1 MRAHWSINIGTM
13 FVQLLTVVVLLW
25 NFKLVRGNG
34 EDSEN
39 FFLSLQDCVLQIE
52 QNGAYNNP
60 RYVEYGGLEG
70 QVQIVVA
77 ISLVLANSQSCQV
90 LKEMFQKIRDVLCLT
105 PFSGESYIWG
115 ALRGC
120 GIFIQ
125 RWKIWQVLQAI
136 DPVNCAIRWSS
147 PIRHHLYSV
156 KKPNHL
162 ANNLANT
169 VLHCFVNGTQEFGL
183 PFCVRG
189 DRGVEN
195 VDVASFIIQNR
206 WLNRGSLSVVAVFI
220 TRELNVYGQKSTEWY
235 LSFTETSLFSWKRMV
250 FLIQPMNRI
259 YLPSIMFIC
268 HPYRLLW
275 MNLSTSEL
283 PWFMYYE

>member
-1 MRAHWSINIGTM
+1 MFWREPSKGQSSGGRAWYITTKDHIK
-13 FVQLLTVVVLLW
+13 VLRNTGMQWTTIAQCLGVSPKTLYRKRLEYG
-25 NFKLVRGNG
+25 F
-34 EDSEN
+34 EDSFTDISDE
-39 FFLSLQDCVLQIE
+39 E
-52 QNGAYNNP
+52 
-60 RYVEYGGLEG
+60 LEC
-70 QVQIVVA
+70 
-77 ISLVLANSQSCQV
+77 N
-90 LKEMFQKIRDVLCLT
+90 IRDVLRLT
-105 PFSGESYIWG
+105 PFSGESYVWG

-136 DPVNCAIRWSS
+136 DPVNCAIRWRS

-169 VLHCFVNGTQEFGL
+169 VLHCFVNGTQEFGF

-206 WLNRGSLSVVAVFI
+206 WLNRGS
-220 TRELNVYGQKSTEWY
+220 
-235 LSFTETSLFSWKRMV
+235 
-250 FLIQPMNRI
+250 
-259 YLPSIMFIC
+259 FIC
-268 HPYRLLW
+268 GCSVHNQRIERLWAEVNRVVSVFYRDLFVFMEEDDVPCRKYLL
-275 MNLSTSEL
+275 
-283 PWFMYYE
+283 

>member
-1 MRAHWSINIGTM
+1 MRCI
-13 FVQLLTVVVLLW
+13 F
-25 NFKLVRGNG
+25 NG
-34 EDSEN
+34 PEL
-39 FFLSLQDCVLQIE
+39 FLMIE
-52 QNGAYNNP
+52 KTF
-60 RYVEYGGLEG
+60 
-70 QVQIVVA
+70 
-77 ISLVLANSQSCQV
+77 SLVEKTFSLMRNICGKSRNI
-90 LKEMFQKIRDVLCLT
+90 LKDQEKFFIGQQFFIGWEFFGR
-105 PFSGESYIWG
+105 
-115 ALRGC
+115 LRINFVYLKFFC
-120 GIFIQ
+120 WSRIFF
-125 RWKIWQVLQAI
+125 
-136 DPVNCAIRWSS
+136 VNREF
-147 PIRHHLYSV
+147 
-156 KKPNHL
+156 

-206 WLNRGSLSVVAVFI
+206 WLNRGSSSVVAVFI

-283 PWFMYYE
+283 LWFMYYE

>member
-1 MRAHWSINIGTM
+1 
-13 FVQLLTVVVLLW
+13 
-25 NFKLVRGNG
+25 
-34 EDSEN
+34 
-39 FFLSLQDCVLQIE
+39 
-52 QNGAYNNP
+52 
-60 RYVEYGGLEG
+60 
-70 QVQIVVA
+70 
-77 ISLVLANSQSCQV
+77 
-90 LKEMFQKIRDVLCLT
+90 MFQKIRDVLCLT

-136 DPVNCAIRWSS
+136 DPVNCAI
-147 PIRHHLYSV
+147 SV

-195 VDVASFIIQNR
+195 VD
-206 WLNRGSLSVVAVFI
+206 
-220 TRELNVYGQKSTEWY
+220 
-235 LSFTETSLFSWKRMV
+235 RMV